1 MTRSPDNHLDRF
13 MLSILVSADDDVV
26 VEGGWVVVVPDKEI
40 NVEPKLQPNAE
51 PKPRMEE
58 NSFVEMG
65 FVQQEPY
72 LGSPTD
78 SMGLP
83 TCPNSSDTQEPESMM
98 TRSTHRVIASLYTVL
113 RVVLDVADVA
123 VVVGQP
129 IISDGRTVICAGVR
143 NCCEVIAPLVL
154 GTPITYIQPGC

>member
-1 MTRSPDNHLDRF
+1 MTRSPNNHLDKF
-13 MLSILVSADDDVV
+13 MLSILVPAYNDVI

-58 NSFVEMG
+58 NSFVVMG

-83 TCPNSSDTQEPESMM
+83 ICPNSSDTQEPESMM
-98 TRSTHRVIASLYTVL
+98 TRSIASLYTGLRFVL
-113 RVVLDVADVA
+113 NGA

-129 IISDGRTVICAGVR
+129 IISNGRTVICAGVR

-154 GTPITYIQPGC
+154 GTPITYISPGC